1 MGRST
6 RERRCVRGAGSFWHR
21 PQARQRDRVS
31 SLADTS
37 VLVDYLR
44 GVEPAGELM
53 RSAVERGEILCAS
66 VLSRI
71 ELSIGMRRAERRR
84 TDALIAA
91 LRWLAVDAVV
101 ANHADKLARR
111 YARSHSGI
119 DAVDYC
125 VAATAAVH

>member
-1 MGRST
+1 
-6 RERRCVRGAGSFWHR
+6 
-21 PQARQRDRVS
+21 
-31 SLADTS
+31 
-37 VLVDYLR
+37 
-44 GVEPAGELM
+44 M

-71 ELSIGMRRAERRR
+71 ELSIGMRGGERRR

-111 YARSHSGI
+111 YARSHAGI

-125 VAATAAVH
+125 VAATAAVHGLDLWTLNVRHFPMFPQLRAPW